1 MCNDRQ
7 YPCKKPE
14 DGALTPPLRLSSRHV
29 PNLQGELKGFD
40 YMSPEMI
47 AGLFSLV
54 GVLIGGLLSW
64 WLQKDR
70 ASTDLRIALEAI
82 KTEHM
87 AETTALYY
95 LNHKGYTDRS
105 FDLLRKRLGGF
116 EDDELRRIL
125 VRAGAVRYIREDDSE
140 WWRLLSRFEEV
151 AERRRAKEINLGKGN
166 EDL

>member
-1 MCNDRQ
+1 MN
-7 YPCKKPE
+7 PE
-14 DGALTPPLRLSSRHV
+14 IT
-29 PNLQGELKGFD
+29 
-40 YMSPEMI
+40 
-47 AGLFSLV
+47 AGLFGLF

-70 ASTDLRIALEAI
+70 ASTDLKIALEAI

-105 FDLLRKRLGGF
+105 FELLKKRLGGF
-116 EDDELRRIL
+116 EDDELRKIL
-125 VRAGAVRYIREDDSE
+125 VRAGAVRYIREDGSE
-140 WWRLLSRFEEV
+140 FWRLLSRIEEA
-151 AERRRAKEINLGKGN
+151 AEKRKAKESNLGKGN